1 MSGWRYDPVGP
12 TNYNI
17 ELRSPN
23 SGMAY
28 EVTLTRAL
36 RRSAAAGLLLVCLSG
51 VAVAQTQDAY
61 FQFLMAMHLEEQAD
75 HTGALA
81 ALERAAA
88 ADPASAE
95 VRAEIASF
103 QLRRNQ
109 RDEAEREAL
118 EALRLDDAN
127 REAHRVLGMIYAR
140 SVDEMNG
147 RTRRARVAAR
157 ARQAI
162 THLERAIGEGALG
175 IDIQIQYSLGGLYL
189 RAREPAKA
197 VEAFLRVVTQNP
209 NSTRVR
215 LSLARAYASSDD
227 IANAIATLEVIVD
240 DEPRVASTL
249 AQYQERAGLLKEA
262 AQNYT
267 RALVAEPT
275 SRALKFRRIA
285 VVFNDRDFA
294 QAAVF
299 AAEAQAQH
307 PNDLRFPRMRA
318 RAVFEG
324 GNPAQALIILEPT
337 ARAYPTD
344 VATQLALADL
354 YNDAGRDGEAERTL
368 RQYLEVEPA
377 DAQALN
383 HLGYLLANRGR
394 ALDEAVRLVERALVA
409 EPGNPSYLDSLG
421 WAHVRRGDFSEAE
434 KYLSPAAEQLP
445 RNAVVQDHLGDAL
458 AGQGRWLDAIA
469 AWTRALAGEG
479 GIDRGAVEQ
488 KVQDARSKIPR

>member
-1 MSGWRYDPVGP
+1 MLCVG
-12 TNYNI
+12 
-17 ELRSPN
+17 
-23 SGMAY
+23 
-28 EVTLTRAL
+28 
-36 RRSAAAGLLLVCLSG
+36 G

-61 FQFLMAMHLEEQAD
+61 FEFLMARHLEAQGD

-88 ADPASAE
+88 SDPASAE

-103 QLRRNQ
+103 QLRRDQ
-109 RDEAEREAL
+109 RDEAEREAR

-127 REAHRVLGMIYAR
+127 LEAHRVLGMIYAAN
-140 SVDEMNG
+140 VDAMNA
-147 RTRRARVAAR
+147 RTPRAQVEAR

-162 THLERAIGEGALG
+162 THLERATGEAVFG
-175 IDIQIQYSLGGLYL
+175 IDIRIHYSLGRLYV
-189 RAREPAKA
+189 RTGEPARA
-197 VEAFLRVVTQNP
+197 VDAFLRVVSQNP
-209 NSTRVR
+209 TSAQGR

-227 IANAIATLEVIVD
+227 ITNAIATLEVIVD
-240 DEPRVASTL
+240 DAPRVASTL
-249 AQYQERAGLLKEA
+249 AQYQKRAGLLKEA
-262 AQNYT
+262 AQSYT
-267 RALVAEPT
+267 RALVIEPT

-285 VVFNDRDFA
+285 AVFNDRDFA
-294 QAAVF
+294 QAAAF

-307 PNDLRFPRMRA
+307 PDDLRFPRLRA
-318 RAVFEG
+318 RSLFEG
-324 GNPAQALIILEPT
+324 GDPAQALIILEPT

-354 YNDAGRDGEAERTL
+354 YDDAGRDGEAERTL
-368 RQYLEVEPA
+368 RRYLEVEPA
-377 DAQALN
+377 DARALN

-421 WAHVRRGDFSEAE
+421 WAHFRRGDFSEAE
-434 KYLSPAAEQLP
+434 KYLSLAAEQLP

-479 GIDRGAVEQ
+479 GIDRGVAEQ